1 MRRVT
6 RANLSPCSGRNEAA
20 ARHIPEDLAIGSL
33 RHLIP
38 YLRRHR
44 VAMAVGGVS
53 VLLTTLFQVWSPWL
67 VRQAVDH
74 VQEGVARATL
84 ARDAGLI
91 LLAVALQG
99 LFLYAMRM
107 ALIRASRRMEYELRN
122 DLFDHLARLPA
133 SVYRTRKVGDL
144 MSRATNDLDAV
155 RDSLGPGI
163 MYFANTVTTFVMAV
177 FLMCRIDLRL
187 TLLALIPLPIL
198 SLLVARL
205 SARLF
210 HHYQAIQESFAALT
224 AKAQETLTGIRVVKA
239 HVEEDGQLQAFRA
252 IHDDYT
258 EKNRA
263 MIRIMSAMWP
273 ALSLLGG
280 IAAAIV
286 LWMGGMA
293 VVRGQITLG
302 ELVAFQIYLGMLI
315 WPMIALGWVT
325 NIFQRSA
332 ASMGRIRAVMDL
344 EAEGDVGR
352 NGVPAPATGAAVE
365 LQGVGYRYPGTERQ
379 VLRGVDL
386 SIQPGESVAIVGRT
400 GAGKTTLLH
409 LIARLH
415 EPTEGRLLLG
425 GVPAEHWPRG
435 VFRRRF
441 GIVPQETFL
450 FSDTIRANIAFGFDD
465 GGAGPQR
472 HDGTPG
478 QGVPAPDP
486 AQAARRAGL
495 GPDLDQFPNGLETI
509 LGERG
514 ITLSGGQKQRVALAR
529 ALALER
535 PVLLLDDA
543 FASVDQGTEE
553 RIIETL
559 FALEPRPAIL
569 LATHRRSALLRVDRV
584 VVLDEGRVV
593 ATGTHQELIAR
604 GGLYADLYHRE
615 EMVEELEAL

>member
-1 MRRVT
+1 M
-6 RANLSPCSGRNEAA
+6 
-20 ARHIPEDLAIGSL
+20 
-33 RHLIP
+33 
-38 YLRRHR
+38 
-44 VAMAVGGVS
+44 GGVS

-74 VQEGVARATL
+74 VQAGVGRAALT
-84 ARDAGLI
+84 RDAGLI

-99 LFLYAMRM
+99 LFLYTMRM
-107 ALIRASRRMEYELRN
+107 TLIRASRRMEYELRN

-133 SVYRTRKVGDL
+133 SAYRTRKVGDL

-163 MYFANTVTTFVMAV
+163 MYTANTVTTFVMAV
-177 FLMCRIDLRL
+177 FLMCRIDWRL
-187 TLLALIPLPIL
+187 TLLSMIPLPVL

-205 SARLF
+205 SAHLF
-210 HHYQAIQESFAALT
+210 RHYQGIQDAFARLT
-224 AKAQETLTGIRVVKA
+224 AKTQETLTGIRVVKA
-239 HVEEDGQLQAFRA
+239 HVEEAGELEAFRV

-258 EKNRA
+258 DKNRA

-286 LWMGGMA
+286 LWIGGLA
-293 VVRGQITLG
+293 VVQGQMTLG

-325 NIFQRSA
+325 SLFQRGA
-332 ASMGRIRAVMDL
+332 ASMGRIREIMDL
-344 EAEGDVGR
+344 ETENDVQG
-352 NGVPAPATGAAVE
+352 GGGAAPVAATRPLIE
-365 LQGVGYRYPGTERQ
+365 LKGIGFRYPGTERQ

-386 SIQPGESVAIVGRT
+386 TQRPGESVALVGRT
-400 GAGKTTLLH
+400 GSGKTTLLN
-409 LIARLH
+409 LLARLY
-415 EPTEGRLLLG
+415 EPTEGVYLLG
-425 GVPAEHWPRG
+425 GVPATAWPRG
-435 VFRRRF
+435 ALRRRF

-450 FSDTIRANIAFGFDD
+450 FSDTIGANIGFGFD
-465 GGAGPQR
+465 GRQER
-472 HDGTPG
+472 
-478 QGVPAPDP
+478 PDP
-486 AQAARRAGL
+486 EVAARRAGL
-495 GPDLDQFPNGLETI
+495 GADFDQFPQGLDTI

-535 PVLLLDDA
+535 PMLLLDDA
-543 FASVDQGTEE
+543 FASVDPATEE
-553 RIIETL
+553 RILEML
-559 FALEPRPAIL
+559 FTLEPRPAIL
-569 LATHRRSALLRVDRV
+569 LATHRRSALLRVDRI
-584 VVLDEGRVV
+584 VVLDEGQIV
-593 ATGTHQELIAR
+593 ASGTHAELIAR